1 MSSAWQAVLTALLV
15 LKENITDKAVSQP
28 TTSSFKVHRI
38 GCSHCSP
45 AGSLRIESTEN
56 AG

>member
-45 AGSLRIESTEN
+45 AGSLRI
-56 AG
+56 